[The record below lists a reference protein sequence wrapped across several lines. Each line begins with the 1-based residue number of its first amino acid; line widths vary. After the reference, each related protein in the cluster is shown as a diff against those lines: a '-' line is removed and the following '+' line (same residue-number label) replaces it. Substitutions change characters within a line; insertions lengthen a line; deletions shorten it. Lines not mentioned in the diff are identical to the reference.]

1 MYPVTELL
9 TQMSKLT
16 FSEVNKFYYWF
27 LNDGTFYLVDADTIL
42 YRIPIEPPPSS
53 LWLIKCMFLD
63 SGCAVNLLNRNS
75 LLPIFL
81 YHCNKNI
88 IGEHKSNILCSHCV
102 LNVAMKSGARRSL
115 ILFRLGIFNNV
126 FMFFIFF
133 LCRYNITLAS
143 KAIRLKIGKCI
154 KRNSITMFQLFYFF
168 KPTTN
173 KAHNLRRIS

>member
-1 MYPVTELL
+1 M
-9 TQMSKLT
+9 
-16 FSEVNKFYYWF
+16 FF
-27 LNDGTFYLVDADTIL
+27 NDGTFYLVDADTIL

-81 YHCNKNI
+81 NHSNKNI
-88 IGEHKSNILCSHCV
+88 IGEHKSNILCSYCV
-102 LNVAMKSGARRSL
+102 LNVAMTSDARRSLSL

-154 KRNSITMFQLFYFF
+154 KRNSITMLQLFYFF
-168 KPTTN
+168 KPTIN
-173 KAHNLRRIS
+173 KAHNLKRIS

>member
-126 FMFFIFF
+126 FMFFIFSCLF
-133 LCRYNITLAS
+133 
-143 KAIRLKIGKCI
+143 KILHLLQK
-154 KRNSITMFQLFYFF
+154 QLD
-168 KPTTN
+168 
-173 KAHNLRRIS
+173 